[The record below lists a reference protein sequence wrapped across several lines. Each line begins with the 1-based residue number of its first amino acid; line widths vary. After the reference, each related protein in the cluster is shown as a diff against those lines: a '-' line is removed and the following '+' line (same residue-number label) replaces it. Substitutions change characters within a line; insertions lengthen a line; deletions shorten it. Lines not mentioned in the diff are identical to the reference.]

1 MFASKYFL
9 VSANEWRNPSI
20 RLLRQDH
27 VIIKLGP
34 CLVNQSQW
42 LCWGRA
48 LWRTT
53 ADKICSIVICRGV
66 KINGLLI
73 ICWNSIKFVTGFFMM
88 YIAHRADGW
97 QSFIFT
103 LLLCNI
109 SSKKTIENFKN
120 TQWYTNNLALKICL
134 LWFIR
139 SILRYWIKNNIF
151 HYIYMF
157 ISFISVLHQFTCTR
171 DVLTMNNRINAS
183 IAIDAWGFTSRWGGL
198 FIYQNVYRDT

>member
-1 MFASKYFL
+1 MYWNIAIAHPVLSTEINSLVWENLYQHTDTQSGSYTYPRLQSPFPQITTQHNSKTVFASKYFL

-139 SILRYWIKNNIF
+139 SIFRSWI
-151 HYIYMF
+151 
-157 ISFISVLHQFTCTR
+157 
-171 DVLTMNNRINAS
+171 
-183 IAIDAWGFTSRWGGL
+183 
-198 FIYQNVYRDT
+198 